1 VVDIE
6 KQVAYW
12 RSGAEEDWL
21 VGRDL
26 ISQNRVRHGLFFIH
40 LALEKVLKAHVCRR
54 IQDIAPRLHNLTRLA
69 EIAGIELDQVQ
80 QNILADLSIF
90 SIEGRYPDMLLPTP
104 SVEQAQSVLE
114 QATELFQW
122 LMSQL

>member
-21 VGRDL
+21 VGCDL

-69 EIAGIELDQVQ
+69 EIAGIELNQVQ
-80 QNILADLSIF
+80 QNILTDFSLF
-90 SIEGRYPDMLLPTP
+90 SIEGRYPDMLLPPP
-104 SVEQAQSVLE
+104 SIEQAQIVLE
-114 QATELFQW
+114 QATELYQW
-122 LMSQL
+122 LMSQ